1 MTDTGVERS
10 LNAPFCDGKQTA
22 WSDRAEQ
29 PLLPVTPS
37 LVPPPAD
44 GVLVSTQRVE
54 NSSST
59 LTQEF
64 VSHTVMASGTLTQ
77 HVERQFYEA

>member
-1 MTDTGVERS
+1 MGS
-10 LNAPFCDGKQTA
+10 KLPGAAPAGCD
-22 WSDRAEQ
+22 
-29 PLLPVTPS
+29 PC
-37 LVPPPAD
+37 LVPPLAD
-44 GVLVSTQRVE
+44 GMLVSTQRVE

>member
-1 MTDTGVERS
+1 MV
-10 LNAPFCDGKQTA
+10 
-22 WSDRAEQ
+22 
-29 PLLPVTPS
+29 VT
-37 LVPPPAD
+37 
-44 GVLVSTQRVE
+44 TQHVE

-77 HVERQFYEA
+77 QVERQFYQA